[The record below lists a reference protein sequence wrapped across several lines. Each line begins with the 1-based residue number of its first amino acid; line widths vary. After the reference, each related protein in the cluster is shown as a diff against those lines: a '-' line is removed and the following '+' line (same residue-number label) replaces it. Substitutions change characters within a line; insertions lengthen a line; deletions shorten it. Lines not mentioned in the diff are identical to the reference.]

1 MAKKEKKCQRMK
13 KEKRQGNKKISKNL
27 KNLIN

>member
-13 KEKRQGNKKISKNL
+13 KEKRQGNKKKHIK
-27 KNLIN
+27 KFKEF